1 MKKLIRYWNQNRLK
15 IIITVIII
23 VFIII
28 LIQVINSILKNV
40 NVVENINNGQIK
52 YTSKQTETV
61 ITGEKLPEEKVNT
74 NVELIK
80 QFVDYGNKKQYENA
94 YNLLTEDCKNQFYG
108 TLDLFISKY
117 CNNVFATEKTY
128 DLELWYNTS
137 NTYTYRITY
146 IENNILATGN
156 VSSNNNI
163 EDYITI
169 VEEANGNKLS
179 INGFLGKSN
188 INKKKEQE
196 GIELTINERFVYRD
210 FEEYSISIKNNTDK
224 TILLSEGI
232 DSNDICLLD
241 SNNVEY
247 ASMLNEIPL
256 INLELSPGM
265 QKTFN
270 ISFYKMYNPYRT
282 IEKICFKN
290 IIIDKE
296 SFEIDKTNA
305 AKMNINIDI

>member
-40 NVVENINNGQIK
+40 NIVENINNGQIID
-52 YTSKQTETV
+52 TSKPTESV

-80 QFVDYGNKKQYENA
+80 QFVDYGNKRQYENA
-94 YNLLTEDCKNQFYG
+94 YNLLTEDCKNQFYS
-108 TLDLFISKY
+108 TLDLFIAKY

-247 ASMLNEIPL
+247 ASKLNEIPL

-290 IIIDKE
+290 IIMDKE

-305 AKMNINIDI
+305 TKMNINIDI

>member
-40 NVVENINNGQIK
+40 NVVENINNGQIID
-52 YTSKQTETV
+52 TSKPTESV

-80 QFVDYGNKKQYENA
+80 QFVEYGNKKQYENA
-94 YNLLTEDCKNQFYG
+94 YNLLTEECKNQFYN
-108 TLDLFISKY
+108 TLDLFVTKY

-128 DLELWYNTS
+128 DLELWYNTL

-156 VSSNNNI
+156 VSSSNNI

-179 INGFLGKSN
+179 INVFLGKSN

-290 IIIDKE
+290 IIMDKE

-305 AKMNINIDI
+305 TKMNINIDI